1 LIVDLELREGEM
13 RVFTWIY
20 GLPIPLVF
28 LIFSGAAV
36 AVAVGGTILFR
47 KQVRK
52 SLGPE
57 PGKNDMVT
65 MVLTVGG
72 VFYGL
77 LLGLVAAATYQS
89 YDGANS
95 VVASEAAALGTLY
108 REISAYPEPIR
119 GQLQKELKDYTG
131 NVIKVAWP
139 AQQKGQDPVGG
150 TALVTRFQETLLA
163 FEPQTKSQEILH
175 AAAIEQ
181 FASFSKVRRE
191 RINDASGGIPDVLW
205 WVLLLGGLVNLI
217 LLWMF
222 SMDSLGAHLMLAG
235 LFAFFLGMMVFLIA
249 ALDWPF
255 RGDLSIS
262 ADPFAAIYKNI
273 MGG

>member
-1 LIVDLELREGEM
+1 M
-13 RVFTWIY
+13 FTWIY
-20 GLPIPLVF
+20 GLPIQLVF
-28 LIFSGAAV
+28 VIFTMV
-36 AVAVGGTILFR
+36 AVAIAAGGTILCR
-47 KQVRK
+47 GMVRRYF
-52 SLGPE
+52 GPE

-89 YDGANS
+89 YDSAGG
-95 VVASEAAALGTLY
+95 VVASEAASLSTLY
-108 REISAYPEPIR
+108 REISAYPEPER
-119 GQLQKELKDYTG
+119 SALQKDLKAYAW
-131 NVIKVAWP
+131 NVIHVVWP
-139 AQQKGQDPVGG
+139 AQQKGQDPKGG
-150 TALVTRFQETLLA
+150 TALVTRFQNDLLS
-163 FEPQTKSQEILH
+163 FEPRTKAQEILH
-175 AAAIEQ
+175 AAAIQQ
-181 FASFSKVRRE
+181 FAQFSQVRRQ

-205 WVLLLGGLVNLI
+205 WVILLGGLVNLI
-217 LLWMF
+217 LLWLF
-222 SMDSLGAHLMLAG
+222 SLDSTGAHLMLAG

-262 ADPFAAIYKNI
+262 VDPYITVYENV